1 MRQLPSVLTNVKKT
15 KNDYSQM
22 RILFCFSEKF
32 LGDVITFRSGDNA
45 MSIRSFTLR
54 TTNSICFIEIIS
66 PNWFCF
72 QTTNEIKPFLFSLFY
87 LACAMGCLHLIYPMH
102 WQALFLPILPQS
114 MLWTTQCTTPYII
127 GVHTSLFQQINRNEL
142 DDAIIV
148 YIDERKLETEHND
161 LQLFPKMLSR
171 SMKKGIQQSS
181 QKAGDHLARVFLRGM
196 AYAVGL

>member
-1 MRQLPSVLTNVKKT
+1 
-15 KNDYSQM
+15 
-22 RILFCFSEKF
+22 
-32 LGDVITFRSGDNA
+32 
-45 MSIRSFTLR
+45 
-54 TTNSICFIEIIS
+54 
-66 PNWFCF
+66 
-72 QTTNEIKPFLFSLFY
+72 
-87 LACAMGCLHLIYPMH
+87 MGCLHLIYPMH